1 MKADLVIRGGTIVDG
16 SGGPAYTADI
26 AIVGDRIAAIGKHTG
41 PAADEIDA
49 RGKVVT
55 PGFVDVHTHLD
66 AQLTWDP
73 LGSPSNQHGVTSAV
87 VGNCGVGFAPC
98 KPADR
103 DYLMFLMEGVEDIPR
118 AAMKEGI
125 EWGWE
130 TFPEYLQCL
139 SKMPLGLN
147 VGAHISHAPLR
158 IFAMGEKG
166 ATDAPASDDELAIM
180 HDAVI
185 GAMRAGALG
194 FATGRTTMHRTP
206 TWDPVPGTFANRREL
221 DTIARALADY
231 GSGVFELVPLGAA
244 GEDAAGFDKD
254 YEWMLPLALESARPI
269 SFGLIQNLAYPEV
282 WKGIL
287 DKVERASEK
296 GARIVPQVAVRSVGI
311 LMGLGTSI
319 SPLTMFPAGFD
330 LIPKPV
336 DEQLAALRDP
346 AFRAQAVESMRGS
359 TGDILGGMATLKHVF
374 PLTGRGVRAYETDPE
389 RSLVAIAERTGKPV
403 AEIVI
408 DHLLDTQGKGF
419 FLVPLFNPDLDAAGA
434 MLSHPLTGI
443 GLGDSGAH
451 TSQTCDASYSTF
463 LLAYWVRER
472 KLFGI
477 ERAVR
482 KLAFDPALM
491 WGLRDRGLLRHGAY
505 ADLNVIDLDR
515 LDVTMPEL
523 RHEFPAG
530 APHLTQ
536 GSVGYD
542 ATVVNGKVLMR
553 GGKHTGALPGTVLRN
568 ELYRAG

>member
-16 SGGPAYTADI
+16 SGGPAYTAD
-26 AIVGDRIAAIGKHTG
+26 VVVQGDRIVAIGKHSG

-49 RGKVVT
+49 RGKIVT

-66 AQLTWDP
+66 AQITWDP
-73 LGSPSNQHGVTSAV
+73 LGSPSNQHGVTSAI

-125 EWGWE
+125 DWRWE
-130 TFPEYLQCL
+130 SFPEYLDHIG
-139 SKMPLGLN
+139 KAKLGIN
-147 VGAHISHAPLR
+147 IGAHLSHAPLR

-166 ATDAPASDDELAIM
+166 ATDAPASDEELALM
-180 HDAVI
+180 HRAIVDA
-185 GAMRAGALG
+185 MQAGALG
-194 FATGRTTMHRTP
+194 FASGRTTMHRTP
-206 TWDPVPGTFANRREL
+206 AWDPVPGTFADRREL

-244 GEDAAGFDKD
+244 GEDAQGFDKD
-254 YEWMLPLALESARPI
+254 YEWMLPVALESARPI
-269 SFGLIQNLAYPEV
+269 SFGLIQNLAYPDV
-282 WKGIL
+282 WKDIL
-287 DKVERASEK
+287 DKVERAAAK
-296 GARIVPQVAVRSVGI
+296 GARLVPQVAVRSVGI

-330 LIPKPV
+330 LLGKTI
-336 DEQLAALRDP
+336 DEQLAAMRDP
-346 AFRAQAVESMRGS
+346 SCRASLLESLRGG
-359 TGDILGGMATLKHVF
+359 TGDILGGMATLRHVF
-374 PLTGRGVRAYETDPE
+374 PLVGRGVDAYETDPE
-389 RSLVAIAERTGKPV
+389 RSIVAIAARTGKEV
-403 AEIVI
+403 GDVVL
-408 DHLLDTQGKGF
+408 DHLITTGGKGF
-419 FLVPLFNPDLDAAGA
+419 FLVPLFNPDLEAAAA

-463 LLAYWVRER
+463 LLAYWVREK
-472 KLFGI
+472 KLFPI
-477 ERAVR
+477 ERAIR

-491 WGLRDRGLLRHGAY
+491 WGIRDRGLLRHGAF
-505 ADLNVIDLDR
+505 ADVNVIDLDK
-515 LDVTMPEL
+515 LDLTLPEL

-553 GGKHTGALPGTVLRN
+553 GGAHTGALSGTLLRN
-568 ELYRAG
+568 ERCGR

>member
-26 AIVGDRIAAIGKHTG
+26 AVVGDRIASIGKHTG

-49 RGKVVT
+49 RGKIVT

-130 TFPEYLQCL
+130 SFPEYLACL
-139 SKMPLGLN
+139 AKMPLGLN

-180 HDAVI
+180 RDGVI

-206 TWDPVPGTFANRREL
+206 TWDPVPGTFADRREL

-231 GSGVFELVPLGAA
+231 GSGVFELVTLGAA

-254 YEWMLPLALESARPI
+254 YEWMLPVALESARPM
-269 SFGLIQNLAYPEV
+269 SFGLIQNLAYPDV

-287 DKVERASEK
+287 DKVERAAEK

-319 SPLTMFPAGFD
+319 SPLTMFPAGFE
-330 LIPKPV
+330 LIAKSF

-346 AFRAQAVESMRGS
+346 SFRAQAVESMRGS

-374 PLTGRGVRAYETDPE
+374 PLNGRGVRAYETDPE
-389 RSLVAIAERTGKPV
+389 RSIVALSERTGKPV
-403 AEIVI
+403 AEIII
-408 DHLLDTQGKGF
+408 DHLLETQGKGF

-434 MLSHPLTGI
+434 MLAHPLTGI

-477 ERAVR
+477 ERAIR

-491 WGLRDRGLLRHGAY
+491 WGLHDRGLLRHGAY
-505 ADLNVIDLDR
+505 ADVNVIDLDR
-515 LDVTMPEL
+515 LDITLPEL

-542 ATVVNGKVLMR
+542 ATIVNGKVLMR
-553 GGKHTGALPGTVLRN
+553 GGQHTGALPGTVLRN
-568 ELYRAG
+568 ELYRA

>member
-16 SGGPAYTADI
+16 SGGPAYTADVVI
-26 AIVGDRIAAIGKHTG
+26 AGDRIASIGKHTG

-49 RGKVVT
+49 RGKIVT

-73 LGSPSNQHGVTSAV
+73 LGSPSNQHGVTSVV

-125 EWGWE
+125 TWGWE
-130 TFPEYLQCL
+130 TFPEYLACL
-139 SKMPLGLN
+139 AKMPLGLN
-147 VGAHISHAPLR
+147 VGAHLSHAPLR

-166 ATDAPASDDELAIM
+166 ATDTPASDAELALM
-180 HDAVI
+180 HDAIVD
-185 GAMRAGALG
+185 AMRAGALG
-194 FATGRTTMHRTP
+194 FASGRTTMHRTP
-206 TWDPVPGTFANRREL
+206 AWDPVPGTFADRREL
-221 DTIARALADY
+221 DTIARALSDY

-254 YEWMLPLALESARPI
+254 YAWMLPVALESARPI

-287 DKVERASEK
+287 DKVERASAQ
-296 GARIVPQVAVRSVGI
+296 GARLVPQVAVRSVGI

-319 SPLTMFPAGFD
+319 SPLTMFPAGFE
-330 LIPKPV
+330 LIGTPIA
-336 DEQLAALRDP
+336 EQVAALRD
-346 AFRAQAVESMRGS
+346 ASFRATLVESMRGS
-359 TGDILGGMATLKHVF
+359 TGDILGGMATTRHVF
-374 PLTGRGVRAYETDPE
+374 PLTGRGVRAYETDAE
-389 RSLVAIAERTGKPV
+389 RSVVAIAERTGKEV
-403 AEIVI
+403 GEVI
-408 DHLLDTQGKGF
+408 LDHLLTTGGKGF
-419 FLVPLFNPDLDAAGA
+419 FLVPLFNPDLEAAAA

-463 LLAYWVRER
+463 LLAYWVRDK
-472 KLFGI
+472 KLFPI
-477 ERAVR
+477 ERAIR

-491 WGLRDRGLLRHGAY
+491 WGIRDRGLLRHGAF
-505 ADLNVIDLDR
+505 ADVNVIDLDK
-515 LDVTMPEL
+515 LDLTMPEL

-553 GGKHTGALPGTVLRN
+553 GGAHSGALPGTVLRN
-568 ELYRAG
+568 ELYAGG